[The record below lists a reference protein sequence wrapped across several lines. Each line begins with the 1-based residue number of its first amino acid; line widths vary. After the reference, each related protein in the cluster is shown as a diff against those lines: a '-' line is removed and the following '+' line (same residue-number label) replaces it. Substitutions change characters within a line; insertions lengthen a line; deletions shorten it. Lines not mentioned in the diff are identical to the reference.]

1 MIEIKNLSFSYG
13 EKKVLDNISLSME
26 KGKLHGLLG
35 RNGSGKSTLFKCC
48 LKFLKVGDNNIL
60 VSDIDIQNISIKD
73 LSKLIAYLPQDHE
86 QSFLWKVKEIV
97 LMGRTPHMKGV
108 FGLDK
113 DDYNIIYSKLELLD
127 ILDLAEVSFNELSG
141 GQKQLVIIARA
152 LAQET
157 PIIFLDEPTS
167 ALDFSNQL
175 MIWRMLKR
183 ISDTGITIVVCT
195 HDPNHILWYCDN
207 VIAIDN
213 GTILAAG
220 DTATILNEKLL
231 YDIYKNKYRI
241 ETIGDQKI
249 IYPESF
255 L

>member
-1 MIEIKNLSFSYG
+1 MIEIINLSFSYS
-13 EKKVLDNISLSME
+13 EKRVLDDVTLSIS

-48 LKFLKVGDNNIL
+48 LKFLKVSDGNIL
-60 VSDIDIQNISIKD
+60 ISGDDIKNISIKE
-73 LSKLIAYLPQDHE
+73 LSKIVAYLPQDHE
-86 QSFLWKVKEIV
+86 QSFSWKVKEIV

-113 DDYNIIYSKLELLD
+113 DDYSIVYSKLELLE
-127 ILDLAEVSFNELSG
+127 ILDLADISFNELSG
-141 GQKQLVIIARA
+141 GQKQLVMIARA

-157 PIIFLDEPTS
+157 SIIFLDEPTS
-167 ALDFSNQL
+167 ALDFSNQI

-207 VIAIDN
+207 VIAIDD
-213 GTILAAG
+213 GKILATG
-220 DTATILNEKLL
+220 DIATVLNEDLL
-231 YDIYKNKYRI
+231 YNIYKNKYKI
-241 ETIGDQKI
+241 EVVGDQKI
-249 IYPESF
+249 IYPES
-255 L
+255 LI